1 MTEAKKKAPAKKR
14 ATAKKRAPAK
24 KKTPAKASAA
34 KAKRVE
40 RRQERRE
47 KVRKLGLVIAAAI
60 EEAAV
65 VLPSAKPDERKKW
78 VASELNEKLDIPI
91 LNEEQEQM
99 VLDLLVDVVA
109 DVMCQNM
116 NDGHK
121 RQLLKNAASAFARL
135 RSK

>member
-1 MTEAKKKAPAKKR
+1 MPTAKKTTAKKTPAKKKAPAK
-14 ATAKKRAPAK
+14 
-24 KKTPAKASAA
+24 
-34 KAKRVE
+34 AKRVAK
-40 RRQERRE
+40 RKERRE
-47 KVRKLGLVIAAAI
+47 KVRRLGLVIAAAI
-60 EEAAV
+60 KEAAE
-65 VLPSAKPDERKKW
+65 VLPNAKPDERRKW

-109 DVMCQNM
+109 DVMCENV

-121 RQLLKNAASAFARL
+121 RQLLKNAASVFARL